1 MTAALPTAFYQR
13 TDVVAV
19 ARDLVGKVLATR
31 HDGLLTAGR
40 IVETEAYCASE
51 RACHAYGPR
60 RTPRTEVFFGPGGHA
75 YVYLIYGMYELFN
88 VVTGPPGHAAAV
100 LIRAVEPLAGVEV
113 MRARRQDPRPAR
125 WLTAGPGRLTR
136 ALDIGRRHNGSPL
149 TGDPLW
155 IADDGY
161 APVQLLTGPRINV
174 GYAGPD
180 AALPWRFGLAGSPYL
195 SKPFG

>member
-1 MTAALPTAFYQR
+1 MNTVLPTAFYQR

-31 HDGLLTAGR
+31 HDGVLTAGR

-51 RACHAYGPR
+51 RACHAYGSR
-60 RTPRTEVFFGPGGHA
+60 RTPRTEVFFGPGGRA

-100 LIRAVEPLAGVEV
+100 LIRAIEPLVGVET
-113 MRARRQDPRPAR
+113 MRARRQNPRAAR
-125 WLTAGPGRLTR
+125 LLTAGPGRLTR
-136 ALDIGRRHNGSPL
+136 ALGIGRPHNGNLL
-149 TGDPLW
+149 TDDPLW

-161 APVQLLTGPRINV
+161 VAASILVGLRINV
-174 GYAGPD
+174 GYAGAD
-180 AALPWRFGLAGSPYL
+180 AALPWRFGLAGSGYL